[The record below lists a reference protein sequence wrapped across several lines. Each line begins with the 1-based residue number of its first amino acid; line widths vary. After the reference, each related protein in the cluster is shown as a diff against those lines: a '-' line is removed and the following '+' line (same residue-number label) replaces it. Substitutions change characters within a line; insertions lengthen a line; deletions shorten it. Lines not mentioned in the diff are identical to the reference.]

1 MIRNLLPF
9 VFLLLLGGLAP
20 RAVGA
25 QQLAQYSLYWL
36 DPVQFNPGYAGLD
49 NSLSI
54 TGTYR
59 TQWVGLD
66 GQPSGQQLSAHL
78 PVYFLSSGFGVEAER
93 DQLGARSLNRF
104 GATWNYQL
112 VTSTA
117 VWSVGLSGRYY
128 QMSLNGAALRTP
140 DGDYS
145 EPNFVQHNDD
155 LLPTGN
161 ESAGTFTLAAGLYYQ
176 AERLEGGLSV
186 RNLTESALSF
196 PGLDYVLGRQYHGY
210 VRGRFEVLRS
220 WEVMPMLFG
229 VSDGVQHQLSAGA
242 IARYNENLFA
252 GAAYRGYN
260 NQTTDAIVLMAGMNL
275 SDKLSL
281 AYAFDLTLSDL
292 QTVQNGSHEI
302 TLKYNLRQRIGA
314 GVPPPIIF
322 NPRTK
327 Q

>member
-1 MIRNLLPF
+1 MTRNLPLLV
-9 VFLLLLGGLAP
+9 VFLLLGGSA
-20 RAVGA
+20 GA

-36 DPVQFNPGYAGLD
+36 DPVQFNPAYAGLD
-49 NSLSI
+49 NSLSV

-59 TQWVGLD
+59 TQWTGLD
-66 GQPSGQQLSAHL
+66 GQPSGQRISAHL

-112 VTSTA
+112 VTPTA
-117 VWSVGLSGRYY
+117 VWSVGLSGRYF
-128 QMSLNGAALRTP
+128 QMGLDGAALRTP
-140 DGDYS
+140 EGDYS
-145 EPNFVQHNDD
+145 EPNIVIHNDG
-155 LLPTGN
+155 LLPSGN

-176 AERLEGGLSV
+176 AERLEGGVSV
-186 RNLTESALSF
+186 RNLTESVLSF
-196 PGLDYVLGRQYHGY
+196 PGLDYVLGRQYHAF
-210 VRGRFEVLRS
+210 VRTRLDVLRS
-220 WEVMPMLFG
+220 WEVMPMLFA
-229 VSDGVQHQLSAGA
+229 VSNGVQHQLSAGA
-242 IARYNENLFA
+242 IARYDENVFA

-260 NQTTDAIVLMAGMNL
+260 NQTTDAIVLMAGVNL
-275 SDKLSL
+275 SDKITL

-302 TLKYNLRQRIGA
+302 TLKYNLQQRIGA